1 MPLAAAEVATI
12 GAMDYGICLPNFP
25 AGASNEGI
33 EAAADAAERLG
44 WSTVWTTDHVLV
56 DHSAVA
62 DYGRIYEAILTLA
75 WVGARHP
82 GLRLGTSVIVVP
94 QRNAVLLAKE
104 LATLDALSGGRVIAG
119 VGGGWSEPEFAN
131 LGMADR
137 FRVRGAY
144 LDETI
149 RLWRHLWSG
158 STEPFHGRFHPLE
171 DFEFEPLPPQ
181 GAGLPIL
188 VGGRAEPAL
197 RRAGA
202 LGDGYHSS
210 SASPAQYAERV
221 PVVRAA
227 AEAAGRPA
235 PRLSARVRV
244 AVRRADRRGLR
255 DARDAR
261 GDGGRGPGVR
271 RARGDASGARR
282 SETTDPAE
290 VAARADRFAAGG
302 GAARRVTAPAIAAR
316 PTATAAA
323 APRPTARTSR
333 AGRPVRASARR
344 GIVGVGSVEAAAPIP
359 PRAAAPFPA
368 PRQPRP
374 VVMPGAAVSAW
385 ACSLTAWTTA
395 TSNRR
400 ARRPRSSAAALRLGL
415 TSFGGPIAHIGH
427 FRREYVVRRGWLDET
442 RLRGPRRAVPV
453 AAGTRR
459 AASSGWPSGPAGPA
473 WPAAQRRGSASRS
486 RPPSS

>member
-33 EAAADAAERLG
+33 EAAAVAAERHG

-82 GLRLGTSVIVVP
+82 RLRLGTSVIVVP

-104 LATLDALSGGRVIAG
+104 LATLDALSEGRVIAG
-119 VGGGWSEPEFAN
+119 IGGGWSEPEFAN

-181 GAGLPIL
+181 GAGLPVL
-188 VGGRAEPAL
+188 VGGRAAAAL

-221 PVVRAA
+221 PVVQAA

-235 PRLSARVRV
+235 PRLTARVRV
-244 AVRRADRRGLR
+244 EFGAPTDEAYAVRGTPEEMAAEVRAFAAL
-255 DARDAR
+255 
-261 GDGGRGPGVR
+261 GVTHL
-271 RARGDASGARR
+271 ALAL
-282 SETTDPAE
+282 ETTDPAE
-290 VAARADRFAAGG
+290 VAARADRFARDVAPLAG
-302 GAARRVTAPAIAAR
+302 
-316 PTATAAA
+316 
-323 APRPTARTSR
+323 
-333 AGRPVRASARR
+333 
-344 GIVGVGSVEAAAPIP
+344 
-359 PRAAAPFPA
+359 
-368 PRQPRP
+368 
-374 VVMPGAAVSAW
+374 
-385 ACSLTAWTTA
+385 
-395 TSNRR
+395 
-400 ARRPRSSAAALRLGL
+400 
-415 TSFGGPIAHIGH
+415 
-427 FRREYVVRRGWLDET
+427 
-442 RLRGPRRAVPV
+442 
-453 AAGTRR
+453 
-459 AASSGWPSGPAGPA
+459 
-473 WPAAQRRGSASRS
+473 
-486 RPPSS
+486 